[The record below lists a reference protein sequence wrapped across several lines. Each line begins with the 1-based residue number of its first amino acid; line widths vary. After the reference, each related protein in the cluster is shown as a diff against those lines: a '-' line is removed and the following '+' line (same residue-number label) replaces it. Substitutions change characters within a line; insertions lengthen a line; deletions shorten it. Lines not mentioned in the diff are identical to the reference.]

1 MFGICCIDVLPGKDA
16 QKQMILTE
24 LSEIYHSAIEPLE
37 SLYQYNVLGV
47 NSFTGSLNLSHIS
60 SLLTY
65 IEITL

>member
-1 MFGICCIDVLPGKDA
+1 MFGIFCIDVLPDKDA

-47 NSFTGSLNLSHIS
+47 NSFTGSSNLSRS
-60 SLLTY
+60 NLLLTY